1 MTNRKLNFETPMT
14 ADEKLATLNSV
25 IAAESDAARKKAD
38 NEKFIKAFKRSAGTK
53 TQTVLPSAITAN
65 NEWAVRQGW
74 SICDAMHWRSLC
86 EHAKLAQ
93 DEIEGDSTL
102 ELLLGTI
109 EVAAR
114 CDSHPCGLIAYAR
127 QAFGAKTWDID
138 TLHMMMDQLIPE
150 DEQDQVEVDGDDDSD
165 TGSGK
170 KRKFAN
176 DVTPG
181 LPME

>member
-1 MTNRKLNFETPMT
+1 MTQRKLNFETPT
-14 ADEKLATLNSV
+14 TKEFDAELLSSTV
-25 IAAESDAARKKAD
+25 AAESDAAKRKAD
-38 NEKFIKAFKRSAGTK
+38 NDKFIKAFKKQAGAK
-53 TQTVLPSAITAN
+53 TQTVLPTAITAH

-109 EVAAR
+109 EIAAR
-114 CDSHPCGLIAYAR
+114 CDSHPCGLIAHAR
-127 QAFGAKTWDID
+127 EAFGAKTWDID

-150 DEQDQVEVDGDDDSD
+150 DEQDQVDVDDDDDDGDSN
-165 TGSGK
+165 GK

-181 LPME
+181 LPMD